1 MDIRR
6 IGVAGLAVVA
16 LCLAGC
22 AGTGSA
28 PTDGGNSDS
37 SSAEAGVTTIEFW
50 SNHPGSSKA
59 LEEEMIAAFEAENP
73 DIKVK
78 LTDAGKNY
86 EEVAQKFN
94 AALSGGQVPDL
105 VVASDVTWFNFALNA
120 QLAPLDDLL
129 DSEDAAD
136 YVMSLYDEYVLNDQH
151 FAVPYARSTPL
162 LYYNKDMWQA
172 AGLPDRGPKT
182 WEEWNDDFAPKL
194 AEANPDVTPLVIP
207 DGSLY
212 MDWYF
217 QGMVW
222 SMGGA
227 YSDEYTMT
235 MASPETVKA
244 GEFLQSQFEKGYFK
258 AVKEATAPFVS
269 GQGSA
274 MLESTGSLNGVTEDG
289 KINVGTAFLPT
300 PEGVPGCPT
309 GGAGVGIAAKS
320 EHKEAA
326 AKFLT
331 FLTNTENTVKFS
343 QSTGYMPVRT
353 SAKETEEAK
362 KYSRRTRASRPLL
375 ISLSSPRSKTPA
387 ASTFPVAA
395 CASVRRSTRSRRA
408 RTLPRP
414 SSRSTPSNRRSS
426 ILRSSR
432 NSSNSSPT
440 IPAPPLSRA

>member
-1 MDIRR
+1 MNIRR
-6 IGVAGLAVVA
+6 IGLAGLTAVA
-16 LCLAGC
+16 LGLAGC

-28 PTDGGNSDS
+28 PADNKGGDAA
-37 SSAEAGVTTIEFW
+37 SADGVTTIEFW

-59 LEEEMIAAFEAENP
+59 LEEEFIAAFEAENP

-86 EEVAQKFN
+86 EEVAQKYN

-105 VVASDVTWFNFALNA
+105 VVASDVTWFNFALNE
-120 QLAPLDDLL
+120 QLAPLDDLM
-129 DSEDAAD
+129 DEVGADTAD
-136 YVMSLYDEYVLNDQH
+136 YVPSLYDEYVIDGQH

-162 LYYNKDMWQA
+162 FYYNKDMWQA

-182 WEEWNDDFAPKL
+182 WDEWNTDFAPKL

-222 SMGGA
+222 SMGGS
-227 YSDEYTMT
+227 YSNDFTMN
-235 MASPETVKA
+235 MSSPETVKA
-244 GEFLQSQFEKGYFK
+244 GEFLQSQFEQGYFK

-269 GQGSA
+269 GQGAA
-274 MLESTGSLNGVTEDG
+274 MLESTGSLNAVSEDG

-309 GGAGVGIAAKS
+309 GGAGIGISAKS
-320 EHKEAA
+320 EKKEAA
-326 AKFLT
+326 AKFLA
-331 FLTNTENTVKFS
+331 FLTNADNTVKFS

-353 SAKETEEAK
+353 SAKETPEAQAYFEENPNFKTAVDQLEFTK
-362 KYSRRTRASRPLL
+362 KQDAGRVFVSGGGMR
-375 ISLSSPRSKTPA
+375 IGA
-387 ASTFPVAA
+387 ALDKIAQGADVAEA
-395 CASVRRSTRSRRA
+395 FKQIDEEQQAIIDSDIKPK
-408 RTLPRP
+408 LK
-414 SSRSTPSNRRSS
+414 
-426 ILRSSR
+426 
-432 NSSNSSPT
+432 
-440 IPAPPLSRA
+440 